1 MLFGALRVCSCKRI
15 HGLVQLPCERFPYL
29 DRWSGTMSHGIGN
42 HMSGQHALETL
53 LGRVD
58 VALLGAS
65 HELSALL
72 GVFA

>member
-1 MLFGALRVCSCKRI
+1 
-15 HGLVQLPCERFPYL
+15 
-29 DRWSGTMSHGIGN
+29 MSHGIGN

-58 VALLGAS
+58 VALLGAR

>member
-1 MLFGALRVCSCKRI
+1 M
-15 HGLVQLPCERFPYL
+15 Q
-29 DRWSGTMSHGIGN
+29 HGIDN
-42 HMSGQHALETL
+42 HMSGQHALKTL
-53 LGRVD
+53 LDRVD